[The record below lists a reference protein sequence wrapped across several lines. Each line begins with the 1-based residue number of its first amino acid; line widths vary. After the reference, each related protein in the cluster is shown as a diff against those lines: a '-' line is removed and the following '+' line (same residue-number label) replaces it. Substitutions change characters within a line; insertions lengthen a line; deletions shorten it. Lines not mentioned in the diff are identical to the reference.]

1 MSLSP
6 SIINGYG
13 IDIGKYKNSQILID
27 LFSHSQRVYFK
38 NHYYIKNADYPE
50 CQQ

>member
-13 IDIGKYKNSQILID
+13 IDIGKYKNADNISYID
-27 LFSHSQRVYFK
+27 YV
-38 NHYYIKNADYPE
+38 
-50 CQQ
+50 